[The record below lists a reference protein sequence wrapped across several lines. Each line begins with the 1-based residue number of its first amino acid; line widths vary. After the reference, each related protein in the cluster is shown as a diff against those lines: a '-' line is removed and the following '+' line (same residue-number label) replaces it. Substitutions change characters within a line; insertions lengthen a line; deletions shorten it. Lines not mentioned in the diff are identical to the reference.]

1 MDAKARL
8 KEIIDSYLTKDGGD
22 AIDTGI
28 VASHLAQM
36 KLFGVR
42 QGVEFFPAQD
52 NFGNQRKDFIDRVI
66 KYNQLDIRLDSI
78 WDYFLCDGQGLFY
91 IRPTDANYRLYY
103 FRRHE
108 YRTYYGPNGE
118 LDEVVIIYS
127 YKVKQGQ
134 GFQQDIDIGNITGPV
149 GMGTGGGAKRYIRLS
164 IKRKTIEETHS
175 EGEISF
181 DTNYQ
186 NIPGKTKTFENSLG
200 FIPCVEI
207 FNNAKGF
214 STEGVGEFDALA
226 NHICTHDDMM
236 RTMRKNITFFGNPTL
251 LSSRP
256 KTDLM
261 ESGNDGVVQR
271 PSIAAN
277 SGFAGSGPMSRSMFK
292 SDPMSRGVDGQ
303 IRVPRVIANLEP
315 NDRVGY
321 IVPDAITG
329 DQNAFSR
336 QYREEIR
343 TALGGVDELSI
354 SAGVTATEYKSLFG
368 RVAATSKKKANMIY
382 TYGLCR
388 CLELIIFQE
397 ERLFRDSLAQ
407 AANLEKPIPLKEESS
422 EEEIAMHNQAMEQYD
437 SQVKRLMMICL
448 EMQQIPPGVIGLIP
462 DGDVTIQWRWLGP
475 VYEDST
481 QDILNNSIVVRNL
494 QELGVDSIE
503 ALKYLFPSKT
513 DEERAAMLSGFP
525 FRMVN
530 ELQGAYSKF
539 ASLVGGMMQTPHP
552 QSPDLP
558 MAADPRLDLTPYLYR
573 TLEALQKEMSYA
585 GRYRPIDPTDEPSTT
600 RRRTKQLRGGSSGSS
615 SRPSSGS
622 SPVSGGYELPPS
634 SGPNGPQLP
643 IAPVSIRPPIPTSLA
658 SPGGTGTGTP
668 GESMGIG
675 VQQGGGSTES
685 TSPLPVP
692 GSTLSADDSI
702 YPGQL
707 RNDQQPGYLSLGS
720 ADLAAQPGILF
731 QLFPNLLS
739 GLNGA
744 SGTGSPRR
752 SEQRDRGLLPPER
765 REQERNQRI
774 RSRGS
779 RDSESV
785 RPESGRDAGQRRSVG
800 SSRPRP
806 DSRVRKPRRS
816 R

>member
-1 MDAKARL
+1 MAVDAKSRL
-8 KEIIDSYLTKDGGD
+8 KEIIDSYLEKDGG
-22 AIDTGI
+22 AMIDTGV

-36 KLFGVR
+36 KLFGIR

-66 KYNQLDIRLDSI
+66 KYNQIDTRLDSI

-91 IRPTDANYRLYY
+91 IRPTKNNYRLYF

-108 YRTYYGPNGE
+108 YRTYYNIDGE

-127 YKVKQGQ
+127 YKVRR
-134 GFQQDIDIGNITGPV
+134 GFGFEQDIQSGSLTGPAS
-149 GMGTGGGAKRYIRLS
+149 MGQGAKRYIRLS
-164 IKRKTIEETHS
+164 IKRKEITETHS

-181 DTNYQ
+181 EQPSYGVS
-186 NIPGKTKTFENSLG
+186 GKTKTFRNTLG

-214 STEGVGEFDALA
+214 STEGYGEFDALA
-226 NHICTHDDMM
+226 NHICTHDEMV
-236 RTMRKNITFFGNPTL
+236 RTMRKNVQFFGNPTL

-261 ESGNDGVVQR
+261 EAGGEATVQR

-277 SGFAGSGPMSRSMFK
+277 SGFTGLGPLSQSRFK
-292 SDPMSRGVDGQ
+292 ADPISRGVDGQ

-329 DQNAFSR
+329 DQNAFAR

-368 RVAATSKKKANMIY
+368 RVSATSKKKAIAIY
-382 TYGLCR
+382 TYGICR

-397 ERLFRDSLAQ
+397 EKLFRETLA
-407 AANLEKPIPLKEESS
+407 AVAGLEKPVEPPDDAQEEQLSMY
-422 EEEIAMHNQAMEQYD
+422 EDALAGFED
-437 SQVKRLMMICL
+437 QVKQLMMACL
-448 EMQQIPPGVIGLIP
+448 RTQQVPPGVLGLIP

-513 DEERAAMLSGFP
+513 DEERAEMLSGFP

-530 ELQGAYSKF
+530 ELQGAYSQF
-539 ASLVGGMMQTPHP
+539 ARLVGGMMQTPHP

-600 RRRTKQLRGGSSGSS
+600 GGGSKQLRGTGSSGGT
-615 SRPSSGS
+615 SG
-622 SPVSGGYELPPS
+622 VSGGYQLPPS
-634 SGPNGPQLP
+634 GTSGSPQLP
-643 IAPVSIRPPIPTSLA
+643 ISPYSVRPPIPTD
-658 SPGGTGTGTP
+658 GFG

-675 VQQGGGSTES
+675 VQQGSEPAER
-685 TSPLPVP
+685 TSPIPVP
-692 GSTLSADDSI
+692 GSTVSTDDSI
-702 YPGQL
+702 YPGEL
-707 RNDQQPGYLSLGS
+707 RTTQQPSYATIGS
-720 ADLAAQPGILF
+720 ADLVSQPGLLA
-731 QLFPNLLS
+731 QLFPNLLES
-739 GLNGA
+739 LLGANRGLPGA
-744 SGTGSPRR
+744 
-752 SEQRDRGLLPPER
+752 EQRKPSGNGRVRP
-765 REQERNQRI
+765 
-774 RSRGS
+774 GS
-779 RDSESV
+779 SGNSEPV
-785 RPESGRDAGQRRSVG
+785 RPESGRDAGQRRRVG
-800 SSRPRP
+800 
-806 DSRVRKPRRS
+806 KPRR
-816 R
+816 

>member
-1 MDAKARL
+1 MSVDAKSRL
-8 KEIIDSYLTKDGGD
+8 KDIVDSYLEKDGGA

-36 KLFGVR
+36 RLFGIR

-66 KYNQLDIRLDSI
+66 KYNQLDTRLDSI
-78 WDYFLCDGQGLFY
+78 WDYFLSDGQGLFY
-91 IRPTDANYRLYY
+91 IRPTKNNYRLYY
-103 FRRHE
+103 FRKHE
-108 YRTYYGPNGE
+108 YRTFYNIDGE

-127 YKVKQGQ
+127 YKVRNGM
-134 GFQQDIDIGNITGPV
+134 GFQQDIGTSGLSGPAT
-149 GMGTGGGAKRYIRLS
+149 MGSQGSKRYIRLS

-186 NIPGKTKTFENSLG
+186 AVPGKTKTFKNTLG

-207 FNNAKGF
+207 FNNPKGF

-226 NHICTHDDMM
+226 NHICTHDEMV
-236 RTMRKNITFFGNPTL
+236 RTMRKNVQFFGNPTL

-261 ESGNDGVVQR
+261 ESGNDSVVQR

-277 SGFAGSGPMSRSMFK
+277 SGFGSMGSLSRSTFK
-292 SDPMSRGVDGQ
+292 QDPLSRGMDGQ

-329 DQNAFSR
+329 DQNSFAR

-368 RVAATSKKKANMIY
+368 RVSATSKKKANAIY
-382 TYGLCR
+382 TYGICR
-388 CLELIIFQE
+388 CLELIIYQE
-397 ERLFRDSLAQ
+397 ERLFRETLA
-407 AANLEKPIPLKEESS
+407 AAAGLERPLELPETASPQDV
-422 EEEIAMHNQAMEQYD
+422 AMYEDAMVAFED
-437 SQVKRLMMICL
+437 RVKQLMMACL
-448 EMQQIPPGVIGLIP
+448 KTQQIPPGVLGLIP
-462 DGDVTIQWRWLGP
+462 DGDVTMLWRWLGP

-481 QDILNNSIVVRNL
+481 QDVLNNSIVVRNL

-513 DEERAAMLSGFP
+513 DEERAGMLSGFP
-525 FRMVN
+525 FRMVG
-530 ELQGAYSKF
+530 ELQNAYSQF
-539 ASLVGGMMQTPHP
+539 ARLVGGMMQTPHP

-585 GRYRPIDPTDEPSTT
+585 GRYRPIDPTDEPSTSGSGT
-600 RRRTKQLRGGSSGSS
+600 EQLRGGSTAGSTGQLPGGAAGLS
-615 SRPSSGS
+615 S
-622 SPVSGGYELPPS
+622 GYELPPS
-634 SGPNGPQLP
+634 GTSGSPQLP
-643 IAPVSIRPPIPTSLA
+643 ISPYSVRPPIPT
-658 SPGGTGTGTP
+658 GGGLG
-668 GESMGIG
+668 GESLGIG
-675 VQQGGGSTES
+675 VQQGGEPAER
-685 TSPLPVP
+685 TSSIPVP
-692 GSTLSADDSI
+692 GSTVSSDDSV

-707 RNDQQPGYLSLGS
+707 RLGQQPSYATIGS
-720 ADLAAQPGILF
+720 ADLVSQPGILA
-731 QLFPNLLS
+731 QLFPNLLESLVGAGRRPGGNEPGKPS
-739 GLNGA
+739 GNGRVRDR
-744 SGTGSPRR
+744 SSGSPEQLRPGTG
-752 SEQRDRGLLPPER
+752 
-765 REQERNQRI
+765 RN
-774 RSRGS
+774 
-779 RDSESV
+779 
-785 RPESGRDAGQRRSVG
+785 AGQRRPVG
-800 SSRPRP
+800 KPG
-806 DSRVRKPRRS
+806 RK
-816 R
+816 

>member
-1 MDAKARL
+1 MAAGDAKSRL
-8 KEIIDSYLTKDGGD
+8 KEIIDSYLERDGG
-22 AIDTGI
+22 AMIDTGI

-36 KLFGVR
+36 RMFGIR

-66 KYNQLDIRLDSI
+66 KYNSIDTRLDSI

-91 IRPTDANYRLYY
+91 IRPTKNNYRLYY
-103 FRRHE
+103 FRKHE
-108 YRTYYGPNGE
+108 YRSYYNIDGE
-118 LDEVVIIYS
+118 LDEVVVIYS
-127 YKVKQGQ
+127 YKVRN
-134 GFQQDIDIGNITGPV
+134 GFGYQQDIEMSNVSGPINMGNGA
-149 GMGTGGGAKRYIRLS
+149 AKRYIRLS

-186 NIPGKTKTFENSLG
+186 SVTGKTKSFKNTLG

-207 FNNAKGF
+207 FNNVKGF
-214 STEGVGEFDALA
+214 SNEGSGEFDALA
-226 NHICTHDDMM
+226 NHICTHDEMV
-236 RTMRKNITFFGNPTL
+236 RTMRKNIQFFGNPTL

-261 ESGNDGVVQR
+261 EPGGDTSVQR

-277 SGFAGSGPMSRSMFK
+277 SGFTGSGALSQSRFK
-292 SDPMSRGVDGQ
+292 ADPIYRGGSDGQ
-303 IRVPRVIANLEP
+303 LRVPRVIANLEP

-329 DQNAFSR
+329 DQNSFAR

-368 RVAATSKKKANMIY
+368 RVAATSKKKAISIY
-382 TYGLCR
+382 TYGICR
-388 CLELIIFQE
+388 CLELILFQE
-397 ERLFRDSLAQ
+397 ERIFRDTLA
-407 AANLEKPIPLKEESS
+407 AAAGLEKPLELPETATEEDLLMYDD
-422 EEEIAMHNQAMEQYD
+422 AMSMYED
-437 SQVKRLMMICL
+437 KVKQLMMACL
-448 EMQQIPPGVIGLIP
+448 RTQQIPPGVLGLIP
-462 DGDVTIQWRWLGP
+462 DGDVTMQWRWLGP

-530 ELQGAYSKF
+530 ELQGAYSQF
-539 ASLVGGMMQTPHP
+539 ARLVGGMMQTPHP

-585 GRYRPIDPTDEPSTT
+585 GRYRPIDPTDEPSTSG
-600 RRRTKQLRGGSSGSS
+600 RRTQQLRGGSSGTSS
-615 SRPSSGS
+615 TGGTGTSGLSS
-622 SPVSGGYELPPS
+622 GYELPPS
-634 SGPNGPQLP
+634 GTSGSPQLP
-643 IAPVSIRPPIPTSLA
+643 ISPYSVRPPIPT
-658 SPGGTGTGTP
+658 GGNLG
-668 GESMGIG
+668 GESLGIG
-675 VQQGGGSTES
+675 VQQGGEPAER
-685 TSPLPVP
+685 TSPVPVP
-692 GSTLSADDSI
+692 GSTVASDDRV

-707 RNDQQPGYLSLGS
+707 RTAQQPSYATIGS
-720 ADLAAQPGILF
+720 ADLVSQPGILA
-731 QLFPNLLS
+731 QLFPNLLDSLIGANRGPGGNEPGKPS
-739 GLNGA
+739 GDGRVRDRS
-744 SGTGSPRR
+744 SGS
-752 SEQRDRGLLPPER
+752 SEQL
-765 REQERNQRI
+765 
-774 RSRGS
+774 RGS
-779 RDSESV
+779 TRG
-785 RPESGRDAGQRRSVG
+785 SGGQRRRVG
-800 SSRPRP
+800 KSR
-806 DSRVRKPRRS
+806 S
-816 R
+816 

>member
-1 MDAKARL
+1 MAGDAKSRL
-8 KEIIDSYLTKDGGD
+8 KEIIDSYLEKDGGSM
-22 AIDTGI
+22 IDTGI
-28 VASHLAQM
+28 VASHLSQM
-36 KLFGVR
+36 KLFGIR

-66 KYNQLDIRLDSI
+66 KYNQLDTRLDSI
-78 WDYFLCDGQGLFY
+78 WDYFLCDGQGIFY
-91 IRPTDANYRLYY
+91 IRPTENNYRLYF
-103 FRRHE
+103 FRKHE
-108 YRTYYGPNGE
+108 YRSFYNIDGE

-127 YKVKQGQ
+127 YKVRN
-134 GFQQDIDIGNITGPV
+134 GFGYQQDVASSNLTGMATLGNQGI
-149 GMGTGGGAKRYIRLS
+149 KRYIRLS

-186 NIPGKTKTFENSLG
+186 AIPGKTKTFKNTLG

-207 FNNAKGF
+207 FNNPKGF
-214 STEGVGEFDALA
+214 SNEGVGEFDALA
-226 NHICTHDDMM
+226 NHIVTHDEIV

-256 KTDLM
+256 KTDLI
-261 ESGNDGVVQR
+261 ETGGDSVVQR

-277 SGFAGSGPMSRSMFK
+277 SGFNSMSALSRSTFK
-292 SDPMSRGVDGQ
+292 QDPISRGIDGT

-329 DQNAFSR
+329 DQNSFAR

-368 RVAATSKKKANMIY
+368 RVSATAKKKANAVY
-382 TYGLCR
+382 THGICR

-397 ERLFRDSLAQ
+397 EKLFRQTLA
-407 AANLEKPIPLKEESS
+407 AAAGLERPLDLPENASDEDINAYEEALNVF
-422 EEEIAMHNQAMEQYD
+422 ED
-437 SQVKRLMMICL
+437 RVKQLMMACL
-448 EMQQIPPGVIGLIP
+448 RTQQIPPGVLGLIP
-462 DGDVTIQWRWLGP
+462 DGDVTMLWRWLGP

-530 ELQGAYSKF
+530 ELQGAYSQF
-539 ASLVGGMMQTPHP
+539 ARLVGGMMQTPHP

-585 GRYRPIDPTDEPSTT
+585 GRYRPIDPTDEPSASG
-600 RRRTKQLRGGSSGSS
+600 RRSEQLRGGSSGTSS
-615 SRPSSGS
+615 SSGQLPGGSGGVSSG
-622 SPVSGGYELPPS
+622 YQLPPS
-634 SGPNGPQLP
+634 GTSGEPQLP
-643 IAPVSIRPPIPTSLA
+643 IQPYSVRPPIPT
-658 SPGGTGTGTP
+658 GGNLG
-668 GESMGIG
+668 GESLGIG
-675 VQQGGGSTES
+675 VQQGGEPAER
-685 TSPLPVP
+685 TSPVPVP
-692 GSTLSADDSI
+692 GSIVNTDDSVF
-702 YPGQL
+702 PGQL
-707 RNDQQPGYLSLGS
+707 RSGQQPSYATIGS
-720 ADLAAQPGILF
+720 ADLVSQPGILA
-731 QLFPNLLS
+731 QLFPNLLDS
-739 GLNGA
+739 FLGA
-744 SGTGSPRR
+744 
-752 SEQRDRGLLPPER
+752 
-765 REQERNQRI
+765 N
-774 RSRGS
+774 RGS
-779 RDSESV
+779 GGNEPGKPPGDGRV
-785 RPESGRDAGQRRSVG
+785 RTGGSGPAEQLRSKPGANAGQRRSVG
-800 SSRPRP
+800 KSSR
-806 DSRVRKPRRS
+806 
-816 R
+816 